1 MLCEMYSSRLGG
13 RPADQEVI
21 AQCFARGVRVSQ
33 LASGSV
39 VGRGQDKVASALS
52 RAPMHRAKACRTLCI
67 ESVSSATSLVLAFF
81 APGEAPGFCSRGLA
95 KHAPVLAEDG
105 SSGVEAGIAGLQGS
119 GPQSNP
125 SALAVLVR
133 STEGKIDHVWVADDR
148 EEFGAR
154 LHPSSSARAELES
167 LALWADVK
175 AVAQESLVTATAAG
189 GERRNP
195 EHFRGVAVFT
205 G

>member
-1 MLCEMYSSRLGG
+1 
-13 RPADQEVI
+13 
-21 AQCFARGVRVSQ
+21 
-33 LASGSV
+33 
-39 VGRGQDKVASALS
+39 
-52 RAPMHRAKACRTLCI
+52 
-67 ESVSSATSLVLAFF
+67 
-81 APGEAPGFCSRGLA
+81 
-95 KHAPVLAEDG
+95 
-105 SSGVEAGIAGLQGS
+105 
-119 GPQSNP
+119 
-125 SALAVLVR
+125 VR